1 MTETVSDIIAARA
14 QTPKGL
20 SGLFVW
26 SMLAHAALA
35 AAVLSWFTHLPAEE
49 LPRTVMTISLAGS
62 PGPRN
67 GGLTAMG
74 GRTVQ
79 APVPAAQPPRA
90 ETAPAPKAPAMALPT
105 PKARPRPRVDQAP
118 QDATGARPTTGETP
132 SEGPARAETQVR
144 GQGFGLSSG
153 GGAGS
158 GVQLD
163 VGDFCC
169 PEYIE
174 HMVRTIQESWQKNQ
188 GVAGSV
194 IMRFTLTRTGTLAG
208 PPQVERSSGFAAHE
222 LAAQQ
227 ALLRVA
233 GTEARLG
240 SLPAAYPNPTLTVHL
255 RFDYFR

>member
-1 MTETVSDIIAARA
+1 MTETVSDIIAARG
-14 QTPKGL
+14 QPPRGL
-20 SGLFVW
+20 SGLVMW
-26 SMLAHAALA
+26 STLAHVALA
-35 AAVLSWFTHLPAEE
+35 AGVLVWFSRLPPEE
-49 LPRTVMTISLAGS
+49 VPRTVMTISLAGS
-62 PGPRN
+62 PGPSN
-67 GGLTAMG
+67 GGLTQMG

-79 APVPAAQPPRA
+79 APAPIAQPPKA
-90 ETAPAPKAPAMALPT
+90 QTAPAPKTPAMALPT
-105 PKARPRPRVDQAP
+105 PKARPRPRAEQAP
-118 QDATGARPTTGETP
+118 QDATGTRPTTGETP

-174 HMVRTIQESWQKNQ
+174 HMVRTIQENWQKNQ

-194 IMRFTLTRTGTLAG
+194 IMRFTLTRAGTLSG

-227 ALLRVA
+227 ALLRAA
-233 GTEARLG
+233 GAEARLG
-240 SLPAAYPNPTLTVHL
+240 PLPAAYPNSTLTVHL